1 MAEEQ
6 NDFQRAQEFMR
17 QQMDE
22 YVPQILEA
30 QRQRAQQPDPVQQQ
44 YRQVQDTIRGVV
56 APELDT
62 ANLTAA
68 DTRDYVN
75 FYHAD
80 NELGR
85 LYQKEVEETFNVL
98 NKNGRPTVRND
109 ILRHALGKMQLD
121 NPEEYKKR
129 QDALERVQRNRAYLA
144 GDIAEGGIGIDR
156 SGGKFKDLDRLSKQ
170 SDFSD
175 DDIKQL
181 EDMLAGETF

>member
-1 MAEEQ
+1 MAEEP

-30 QRQRAQQPDPVQQQ
+30 QRQRAQQPDPLQQQ
-44 YRQVQDTIRGVV
+44 QRQIQETIRGAV
-56 APELDT
+56 APDLDT

-75 FYHAD
+75 FYNPD

-85 LYQKEVEETFNVL
+85 LYQKEVEETFGVL

-109 ILRHALGKMQLD
+109 ILRHALGKMQLE

-129 QDALERVQRNRAYLA
+129 QDELERRQKTRAYLA
-144 GDIAEGGIGIDR
+144 GDIGEGGISADR
-156 SGGKFKDLDRLSKQ
+156 SGGKYKDLDRLSKQ
-170 SDFSD
+170 SDFTD
-175 DDIKQL
+175 EDIKQL